1 MKKILGL
8 ILAGAML
15 ATPAAFAADAGN
27 SSSKA
32 PQTLDQLLQQV
43 RNARSEA
50 AAENRRREQEFLAAK
65 SKQQEMLQQAK
76 AAEQAQEQRSTRLQ
90 KTFDNNEQALTEL
103 HDTLRTRMGNL
114 GEVFGVVRQV
124 AGDVKSVVDSS
135 LVSAQIPNRG
145 EFLSKL
151 AQSKALPSIDEL
163 EQLWITMQ
171 EEATASSKVVKFPAT
186 VVAADGGRNKQ
197 DVVRVGEYVAI
208 TGDKFLRYNGDTDI
222 LSELPRQPAG
232 RYQDM
237 ADELFN
243 ATGQENVMMAV
254 DPTRGQLLG
263 MLVDTPTFM
272 ERVQQGGY
280 VGYVTIAL
288 GFIGILVALE
298 RLVYLFM
305 AGSKIK
311 AQLNSSQ
318 ASGDNALGR
327 VLAVYSENKTDDV
340 ETLELKLDEAIMR
353 EVPAL
358 EARLGFLKLVAA
370 VGPLLGLL
378 GTVTGMILTFQSITL
393 FGTGDPKNMASGI
406 SQALVTTVIGLCV
419 AIPMVLLHGFVSAR
433 ARQLVQILEEQ
444 SAGIIAAHAEK
455 RK

>member
-8 ILAGAML
+8 ILAGAVL
-15 ATPAAFAADAGN
+15 VTPAAFAADSG
-27 SSSKA
+27 SS
-32 PQTLDQLLQQV
+32 PQTLDQLLQKV

-50 AAENRRREQEFLAAK
+50 AKENRRREQEFLAAK
-65 SKQQEMLQQAK
+65 NKQQQMLRDAK
-76 AAEQAQEQRSTRLQ
+76 AAEQAQQDRSDRLQ
-90 KTFDNNEQALTEL
+90 KTFDANEQALNEL
-103 HDTLRTRMGNL
+103 NDTLQTRMGNL

-171 EEATASSKVVKFPAT
+171 EEATESAKVVKFPAT
-186 VVAADGGRNKQ
+186 VVAADGGRSKQ

-208 TGDKFLRYNGDTDI
+208 SGDKFLRYSADTNI
-222 LSELPRQPAG
+222 LSELPKQPAG

-237 ADELFN
+237 ADDLFN
-243 ATGQENVMMAV
+243 ATGNETVQMAI

-263 MLVDTPTFM
+263 LLVETPTFWQ
-272 ERVQQGGY
+272 RVQQGGV
-280 VGYVTIAL
+280 VGYITIAL
-288 GFIGILVALE
+288 GIIGLLVALE
-298 RLVYLFM
+298 RLVYLFL

-311 AQLNSSQ
+311 SQLNSSQ

-327 VLAVYSENKTDDV
+327 VLAVYSENKGDDV

-393 FGTGDPKNMASGI
+393 LGTGDPKNMANGI

-433 ARQLVQILEEQ
+433 AKQLVQILEEQ